1 MILLDTNVLIY
12 ASGGDHPLKAPCRAI
27 MDGVSLSRLR
37 ACVTDSVLAEFLHAR
52 ARRTSR
58 LHAARLT
65 ADIIGIVDDVLSPDQ
80 QIRTRALDLFG
91 RTQRLSSSDATIA
104 ATALHHDLTL
114 VSADLDFGEVPGLR
128 VITPESADMQSML
141 AT

>member
-1 MILLDTNVLIY
+1 
-12 ASGGDHPLKAPCRAI
+12 

-91 RTQRLSSSDATIA
+91 GTQRLSSNDATIA

-128 VITPESADMQSML
+128 VITPESADMQRML